1 MTPTLFIVSVAGGFF
16 SGLLG
21 VGGAVI
27 LIPLLLY
34 VPPWV
39 GVGQLTIHQVAG
51 ITMVQVLA
59 ATMAGFF
66 VHRRGGFAHLRT
78 IVTVGAPMG
87 MFALI
92 GAAVSK
98 TMDASVIL
106 LIFGSLLIIALAM
119 LLMPQPSGAPDIESK
134 TVVYKPVTFGL
145 VGCAVGWAAG
155 IVGAGGGFILIPLMI
170 RILKLPIRVIIGSSL
185 GILFL
190 GALAGAIGKS
200 MTMQVPWPYLA
211 PVIAGSIPAALI
223 GARISRAIPTQ
234 YIRYALIT
242 VVCLTMLKTWY
253 DIITQW

>member
-1 MTPTLFIVSVAGGFF
+1 MTPALFIVSVVGGFF

-39 GVGQLTIHQVAG
+39 GVGELTMHQVAG

-59 ATMAGFF
+59 ATMAGYF
-66 VHRRGGFAHLRT
+66 VHRRGGFAHFRT

-87 MFALI
+87 VFALI
-92 GAAVSK
+92 GAAASK

-106 LIFGSLLIIALAM
+106 LIFGGLLIIALAM
-119 LLMPQPSGAPDIESK
+119 LLIPASGAPDIESK
-134 TVVYKPVTFGL
+134 TVVYKPVTFAA
-145 VGCAVGWAAG
+145 VGCAVGWFAG

-170 RILKLPIRVIIGSSL
+170 RVLKIPIRVIIGSSL

-223 GARISRAIPTQ
+223 GARISHAIPTQ

-242 VVCLTMLKTWY
+242 VVCLTMLKTWH
-253 DIITQW
+253 DIMTQW